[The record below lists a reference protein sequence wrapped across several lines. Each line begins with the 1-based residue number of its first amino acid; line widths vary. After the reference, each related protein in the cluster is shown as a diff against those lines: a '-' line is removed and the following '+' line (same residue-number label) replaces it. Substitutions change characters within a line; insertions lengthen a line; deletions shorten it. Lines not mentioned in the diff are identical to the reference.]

1 MNYFIIDDGEG
12 VFMVDVEGFRLSLVL
27 GPVHVISVHDT
38 QYEAERG
45 LAREIQL
52 RGE

>member
-1 MNYFIIDDGEG
+1 MNYFIIEDMDGVTAADLKTSLER
-12 VFMVDVEGFRLSLVL
+12 ESIRL
-27 GPVHVISVHDT
+27 ISIHDT